1 MRGSSLLRRG
11 FAGAIIGASV
21 LLSACDPL
29 AFISNQTLRFVEK
42 KLVPPMLKDTDYI
55 MACSSGVAT
64 APLIMA
70 TENLGAD
77 ANQLGTLL
85 YTTAALCAETVA
97 FENELRYLRAS
108 RAGNVEEAQ
117 DARIA

>member
-21 LLSACDPL
+21 LLSACDPV
-29 AFISNQTLRFVEK
+29 AFISNQSLRFVEK

-55 MACSSGVAT
+55 MACQSGVAT

-85 YTTAALCAETVA
+85 YTTGTLWFHGVGVCSYALLWFVI
-97 FENELRYLRAS
+97 EN
-108 RAGNVEEAQ
+108 V
-117 DARIA
+117 IPIV